1 MQRAKRLVWLML
13 ASSALAWILSSQPI
27 HGVTGKPNL
36 ILILAD
42 DLGYGDL
49 GCYGQQLIQT
59 PNLDRM
65 ASEGIRFTQ
74 FYAGSTV
81 CAPSR
86 SVLMTGK
93 HIRVYAAMRHAPA
106 SAFRRCAQAT
116 ERWHMCSRTRV
127 TRQHCLES
135 GVWARSVPKDIPI
148 GWASTSSSGI

>member
-36 ILILAD
+36 
-42 DLGYGDL
+42 
-49 GCYGQQLIQT
+49 
-59 PNLDRM
+59 DRI

-93 HIRVYAAMRHAPA
+93 HMGHARARGNAPRTSISLQPLRTGDRTLA
-106 SAFRRCAQAT
+106 HVFKDAGNAT
-116 ERWHMCSRTRV
+116 ALLQW
-127 TRQHCLES
+127 
-135 GVWARSVPKDIPI
+135 
-148 GWASTSSSGI
+148 